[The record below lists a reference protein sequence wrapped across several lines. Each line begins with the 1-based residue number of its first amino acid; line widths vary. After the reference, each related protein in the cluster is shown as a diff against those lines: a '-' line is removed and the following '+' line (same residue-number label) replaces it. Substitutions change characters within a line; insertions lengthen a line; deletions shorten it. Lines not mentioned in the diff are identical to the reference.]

1 MNVQQPNQPL
11 DAATIAGNIR
21 PLYEA
26 HPKARRKRLSVEE
39 LNTIIDDATDQNWHV
54 QYTDEPAPH
63 NVLAAGMI
71 AIVLAMISFGL
82 LLIPFIIF
90 VVISPIKFKTT
101 ATLTIPTQNGPI
113 QTTATATT
121 SQKQGAR
128 ASLLQAVQRFIDQNN
143 ATTGT
148 KTMGARYQP

>member
-21 PLYEA
+21 QLYEA
-26 HPKARRKRLSVEE
+26 HPKARRKCLSVEE
-39 LNTIIDDATDQNWHV
+39 LNTINDATDQNWHV

-71 AIVLAMISFGL
+71 AIVLAIISFGL

-90 VVISPIKFKTT
+90 VVISPIRFKTA

-121 SQKQGAR
+121 SQKEGAR

-143 ATTGT
+143 ATKGT